1 MRRSLHQFR
10 SCPAAQF
17 NVCLKWM
24 ILNREMINYVR
35 HTLSRPRGRNE
46 PKIRSPRE
54 IYLGLPRPTC
64 MFHSTPKRRE
74 TFWLCHTILQNNGG
88 TMQAQHYAQLLLMG
102 ISLPWFIPAQSRPG
116 TPAPVLSQSADYTN
130 LAFQQAFFDA
140 ARTYGKKG
148 CGDKA
153 LAELTATV
161 ALKNQVPANV
171 MAAIVGIESS
181 CNPLANN
188 GIAVGIAQVNV
199 LAHKDEYDFSRI

>member
-1 MRRSLHQFR
+1 MSAT
-10 SCPAAQF
+10 P
-17 NVCLKWM
+17 
-24 ILNREMINYVR
+24 
-35 HTLSRPRGRNE
+35 
-46 PKIRSPRE
+46 
-54 IYLGLPRPTC
+54 
-64 MFHSTPKRRE
+64 PKRRE

-181 CNPLANN
+181 CNPLADN

-199 LAHKDEYDFSRI
+199 LAHKDEYDFSRINLFNARENMEVGAQILAKSLKTWGPRQGVAHYNGIGPKAEQYAADVLTLAR